1 MTTSSGPATRS
12 SRSPGSPRGPR
23 QTADERRDAIV
34 AAATEEFATG
44 GLVGGSTEAI
54 ARRVGVSQP
63 YVFQLFGTK
72 KELFLAVVRSCF
84 GRTRLAFEAAD
95 AAWTLGSDPDP
106 DCDSSLGAMGK
117 AYKRLLADR
126 TLLLVQL
133 QAYAACSDPD
143 VRAVVRE
150 EFGLLHRRVREVS
163 GASPEELHQFFA
175 EGMLLN
181 LGAAVG
187 LPGQAATWTLE
198 AMEGGA

>member
-1 MTTSSGPATRS
+1 MTTSSGPATHS

-72 KELFLAVVRSCF
+72 KDLFLAVVRSCF
-84 GRTRLAFEAAD
+84 TRTRLAFEAAA
-95 AAWTLGSDPDP
+95 AAWVPGADDQ
-106 DCDSSLGAMGK
+106 CDSSLEAMGK

-143 VRAVVRE
+143 VRAVVRQ
-150 EFGLLHRRVREVS
+150 EFGFLHRRVREVS
-163 GASPEELHQFFA
+163 GASGEDLHQFFA

-187 LPGQAATWTLE
+187 LPGEAATWTLE
-198 AMEGGA
+198 ALEGGA

>member
-1 MTTSSGPATRS
+1 MTTTPGSSKRS
-12 SRSPGSPRGPR
+12 VRSRGSPRGQR

-84 GRTRLAFEAAD
+84 ARTRLAFEAAA
-95 AAWTLGSDPDP
+95 AAWVPGADDE
-106 DCDSSLGAMGK
+106 CDSSLEAMGK

-133 QAYAACSDPD
+133 QSYAACSDPD

-150 EFGLLHRRVREVS
+150 EFGFLHRRVREVS
-163 GASPEELHQFFA
+163 GASAEDLHRFFA

-187 LPGQAATWTLE
+187 LPGEAATWTLE
-198 AMEGGA
+198 ALEGGA

>member
-1 MTTSSGPATRS
+1 MTTSSGPTTRS
-12 SRSPGSPRGPR
+12 ATSPGSRRGPR

-34 AAATEEFATG
+34 AAATEEFAAG

-84 GRTRLAFEAAD
+84 TRTRLAFEAAA
-95 AAWTLGSDPDP
+95 AAWVPGADDE
-106 DCDSSLGAMGK
+106 CDSSLDAMGK

-163 GASPEELHQFFA
+163 GASAEDLHQFFA

-198 AMEGGA
+198 ALEGGA